1 MSVVQY
7 DDENVALKT
16 KILNN
21 NLIGRDWAMTKFNAA
36 IKGLSEVVDYESNML
51 ENHGSPDYEEINLRK
66 TRGLRDLNKS
76 MKDVKRYMDQ
86 DIEIEVQRLLTDL
99 QEKLNRNSELL
110 RIHLEAV
117 KDLSQIMRVAA
128 RAEETD
134 GTYDPVLVNAG
145 HCR

>member
-1 MSVVQY
+1 MSVTQY
-7 DDENVALKT
+7 DDENITLKT

-21 NLIGRDWAMTKFNAA
+21 NLIGRDWAMTKLTAA
-36 IKGLSEVVDYESNML
+36 IKGLSEVVDYESNVL
-51 ENHGSPDYEEINLRK
+51 ENHGVPDYEEINLRK

-76 MKDVKRYMDQ
+76 MNDVKRYMDQ
-86 DIEIEVQRLLTDL
+86 DIEAEIQPLLTSL
-99 QEKLNRNSELL
+99 QDKLNRNSELL

-117 KDLSQIMRVAA
+117 RDLSRIMQVAA

-145 HCR
+145 RFK